1 MAERPLIL
9 VLGEWQADEAFR
21 RALATPVD
29 LRPAPT
35 LRDEEVAPLLRGADA
50 ILSKRFTPGMAA
62 AADRLRLIL
71 TPGAGTNQIDFAA
84 VPLGV
89 TVCNVFGHETAIAE
103 YTFMAILALTR
114 NLLAMDA
121 RFRGFDW
128 SDRASRGP
136 QREVRGRTLAVI
148 GLGHIGAEVARLGN
162 AFGMRVVGATRT
174 PNPERAAALGLAEVV
189 GLDDLPRVLGTAD
202 FVVVAVPLEASTVG
216 LIGAAE
222 LAAMPAT
229 ACLINVARGEVV
241 DEAALYEALR
251 DGARDGR
258 LVPLPGGGRARR
270 AERLPVPRAAEHDPN
285 APHRRVDGRDVP
297 PPLGGDRREPAPP
310 DRRRTARERGVAS
323 RGGLTRADRG
333 VRVPPGGRATHRHSE
348 FLEESVLLRP
358 QAGFPRG
365 SLRS

>member
-84 VPLGV
+84 VPPGV

-251 DGARDGR
+251 DGAIAGAAMDVWYRYPEAG
-258 LVPLPGGGRARR
+258 
-270 AERLPVPRAAEHDPN
+270 ERAAPSAYPFHELPN
-285 APHRRVDGRDVP
+285 TILTPHIAGWTAETFRHRWAAIDENLRRLTAGEPLVNVVSP
-297 PPLGGDRREPAPP
+297 PAVG
-310 DRRRTARERGVAS
+310 
-323 RGGLTRADRG
+323 
-333 VRVPPGGRATHRHSE
+333 
-348 FLEESVLLRP
+348 
-358 QAGFPRG
+358 
-365 SLRS
+365 